1 LTSVGLAYWL
11 QDDGG
16 HNGVGGFQ
24 INTNSF
30 TKEQVEL
37 LILVLKKNFDLNSK
51 LYQLKTGFFVIRFG
65 RKEYQKLKLI
75 VKPYFHDSMIYKL
88 P

>member
-1 LTSVGLAYWL
+1 VGLAYWL

-24 INTNSF
+24 INTNSYSY

-37 LILVLKKNFDLNSK
+37 LILVLKK
-51 LYQLKTGFFVIRFG
+51 I
-65 RKEYQKLKLI
+65 LI
-75 VKPYFHDSMIYKL
+75 LMVNYIN
-88 P
+88 